1 MSYDNWK
8 LSNPYDDAGD
18 SILVTS
24 CCGSEDYDEDVQRC
38 TDCGSY
44 NIKNISAGDEGW
56 AVCGDCESVEHDEIV
71 DCVCSKCDDECE
83 LIPLYEYNQNA
94 KDDYYEDMRDDY

>member
-1 MSYDNWK
+1 MNYDNWK

-24 CCGSEDYDEDVQRC
+24 CCGSENYETDVQRC

-44 NIKNISAGDEGW
+44 DIKNISKGDEVW
-56 AVCGDCESVEHDEIV
+56 SVCQECNSIESDEIV
-71 DCVCSKCDDECE
+71 DCVCECGE
-83 LIPLYEYNQNA
+83 ECTLIPLYEYKQ
-94 KDDYYEDMRDDY
+94 DQRDSYYEDMRDDY